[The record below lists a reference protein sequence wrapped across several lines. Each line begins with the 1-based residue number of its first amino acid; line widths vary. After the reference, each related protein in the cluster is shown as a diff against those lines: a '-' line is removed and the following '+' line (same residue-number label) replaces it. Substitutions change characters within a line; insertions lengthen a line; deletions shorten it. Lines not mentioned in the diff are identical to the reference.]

1 MLGISSD
8 PKKDKTQLG
17 ISSGAPEAA
26 APCTVRAMGLLR
38 SAHGRINQRDL
49 SA

>member
-1 MLGISSD
+1 MLRISSG
-8 PKKDKTQLG
+8 PKEDKSQLG
-17 ISSGAPEAA
+17 IWSGAPEAA
-26 APCTVRAMGLLR
+26 APCTVRAVELLR